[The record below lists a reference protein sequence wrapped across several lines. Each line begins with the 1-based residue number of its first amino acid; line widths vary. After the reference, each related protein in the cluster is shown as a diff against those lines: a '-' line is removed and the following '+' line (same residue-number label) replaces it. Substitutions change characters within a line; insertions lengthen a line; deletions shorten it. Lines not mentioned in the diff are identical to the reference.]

1 MEPWA
6 GGVGREVQSGRPPL
20 VPYSCPQTCRGG
32 PGAQLTGCSSDA
44 SSLAL
49 DSESLN
55 CFSRTFED
63 LTCFWDEEEGAPS
76 EMYQLLYA
84 YPGYVLYLMY
94 HICVSCIYHSPVF
107 VLCIPQLSPIPAA
120 SLPLALSED

>member
-20 VPYSCPQTCRGG
+20 VLYSCPQTCRGG

-44 SSLAL
+44 SSLAS

-84 YPGYVLYLMY
+84 YLGYGKMQSSMTKLMEY
-94 HICVSCIYHSPVF
+94 PLRSPE
-107 VLCIPQLSPIPAA
+107 
-120 SLPLALSED
+120 LPMEKTDPWVWFGGE